1 MLYGGFW
8 GRTSF
13 KEALIWGAA
22 ISIFVFILVLQKPE
36 PLGLAVKI
44 LIGAFFF
51 STLFMY
57 VLKNILWI
65 VVSRISPKSLKYLCF
80 RDLRNDYIQ
89 NQKQKKRYL
98 QQKERD
104 SERGIYRRK
113 ISDYK

>member
-8 GRTSF
+8 GQTSF
-13 KEALIWGAA
+13 REALMWGAA
-22 ISIFVFILVLQKPE
+22 ISVFVFTIVLQKPE
-36 PLGLAVKI
+36 PLGMSVKI
-44 LIGAFFF
+44 LIRTFFF

-57 VLKNILWI
+57 ALKNILWI
-65 VVSRISPKSLKYLCF
+65 IVSRVSPKSLKHLYF
-80 RDLRNDYIQ
+80 KDVRNDYIQ
-89 NQKQKKRYL
+89 NQYQKKRYL

>member
-36 PLGLAVKI
+36 PLEIAAMT
-44 LIGAFFF
+44 LIGVFFF

-57 VLKNILWI
+57 VLKNALWI
-65 VVSRISPKSLKYLCF
+65 ICSRISPKSLKYLYF
-80 RDLRNDYIQ
+80 EDLYV
-89 NQKQKKRYL
+89 QKKRYL

-104 SERGIYRRK
+104 NERGVYRRK

>member
-22 ISIFVFILVLQKPE
+22 ISIFVFILALQKPE
-36 PLGLAVKI
+36 PLEIAVKI
-44 LIGAFFF
+44 LAGAFFF

-57 VLKNILWI
+57 ILKNTLWI
-65 VVSRISPKSLKYLCF
+65 IASRISPKSLKHLYS
-80 RDLRNDYIQ
+80 RDIRNEYIKSL
-89 NQKQKKRYL
+89 KQKKRNG
-98 QQKERD
+98 
-104 SERGIYRRK
+104 ERGIYRRK